1 MAQKSPLRSRSPL
14 KASAATWQREGI
26 RAAGI
31 GGRSDHR
38 GRRRRRPDVGRTS
51 CGGDRWTR
59 TVKLQR
65 TFEAL
70 DGILEKVIDDHRR
83 RRREVGRQM
92 DDGGGGDHRD
102 FVDVLL
108 DVNETDMDAG
118 VQLGTIEIKAII
130 LDMFAAG
137 TDTTTTVIEWAMA
150 ELITHPDAMRNAQ
163 DEIKAVVGITSHIT
177 EDHLDRLPYLKA
189 VLKETLRLHPPLP
202 LLVPHEPSSD
212 AKILGYSIPA
222 RTRIVINAWTIG
234 RDQATWGEHAEEFIP
249 ERFLESGLDYI
260 GQDFV
265 LVPFGAG
272 RRGCPGVG
280 FAVQAMEMALAS
292 LLYNF
297 DWETRVVDRR
307 SEFGTSSLDMSE
319 MNGLSY
325 TTSNGAAR
333 WEDDGDG
340 RRRRRLPPS
349 PRGLPLLGHLHL
361 LGALPHRALRS
372 LAAAHGPVLLLR
384 LGRVPVVVVSS
395 AAAAEE
401 TGRCSAR
408 LRALDGILERVI
420 DDHRR
425 RREGGRRMDDDGGGD
440 HRDFVDVLL
449 DVNETDKDAGIQLGT
464 VEIKAIIMLINHPRA
479 MRKAQNEIRA
489 VVSNTSHVTKD
500 HVDKLPYLKAVFKET
515 LRLHPPLPLLI
526 PREPPA
532 NAQILGYTIPA
543 HTWVVINAWAIGRD
557 PSAWGQQPDE
567 FSLEKFLNGAID
579 YKGQDFELLPF
590 GAGRRGCPG
599 IVFGVS
605 AMEIALASL
614 LYHFDWEAAATD
626 HRRRGSQA
634 WALPVDMSEVN
645 GIAVH
650 LKYGLHVVAKPRM
663 P

>member
-1 MAQKSPLRSRSPL
+1 HARKRRCATMAVSLVVVVVIAIVVPLMYLVLLPAWKPARRDDGDGGMRRRLPPSPPWGLPLLGHLHLLGALPHRALRSLAAAHGPVLLLRLGRVPVVVVS
-14 KASAATWQREGI
+14 SAAAAEEVMRTRDLEFASRPRVAMAERLLYGGRDVAFAPYGEYWRQTRRICVVHLLSARRVLSFRRVREEEAAALVARV
-26 RAAGI
+26 RAAG
-31 GGRSDHR
+31 GAVDLVEHLTAYSNTVVSRAVFGDESARGLYGDVDR
-38 GRRRRRPDVGRTS
+38 GRVLRKLFDDFVELLGQEPMGELLPWLGWVDALNGME
-51 CGGDRWTR
+51 
-59 TVKLQR
+59 VKVQR

-212 AKILGYSIPA
+212 TKILGYSIPA

-319 MNGLSY
+319 MNGLS
-325 TTSNGAAR
+325 
-333 WEDDGDG
+333 
-340 RRRRRLPPS
+340 
-349 PRGLPLLGHLHL
+349 
-361 LGALPHRALRS
+361 
-372 LAAAHGPVLLLR
+372 
-384 LGRVPVVVVSS
+384 
-395 AAAAEE
+395 
-401 TGRCSAR
+401 
-408 LRALDGILERVI
+408 
-420 DDHRR
+420 
-425 RREGGRRMDDDGGGD
+425 
-440 HRDFVDVLL
+440 
-449 DVNETDKDAGIQLGT
+449 
-464 VEIKAIIMLINHPRA
+464 
-479 MRKAQNEIRA
+479 
-489 VVSNTSHVTKD
+489 
-500 HVDKLPYLKAVFKET
+500 
-515 LRLHPPLPLLI
+515 
-526 PREPPA
+526 
-532 NAQILGYTIPA
+532 
-543 HTWVVINAWAIGRD
+543 
-557 PSAWGQQPDE
+557 
-567 FSLEKFLNGAID
+567 
-579 YKGQDFELLPF
+579 
-590 GAGRRGCPG
+590 
-599 IVFGVS
+599 
-605 AMEIALASL
+605 
-614 LYHFDWEAAATD
+614 
-626 HRRRGSQA
+626 
-634 WALPVDMSEVN
+634 
-645 GIAVH
+645 VH
-650 LKYGLHVVAKPRM
+650 LKYGLPLIAISRFP
-663 P
+663 

>member
-1 MAQKSPLRSRSPL
+1 MLLMYPARRDDGDGGMRRRLPPSPPWGLPLLGHLHLLGALPHRALRSLAAAHGPVLLLRLGRVPVVVVS
-14 KASAATWQREGI
+14 SAA
-26 RAAGI
+26 AAEELFDDFVELLGQEPM
-31 GGRSDHR
+31 GELLPWLGWVDALN
-38 GRRRRRPDVGRTS
+38 GME
-51 CGGDRWTR
+51 
-59 TVKLQR
+59 VKVQR

-137 TDTTTTVIEWAMA
+137 TDTTMTVIEWAMA

-212 AKILGYSIPA
+212 TKILGYSIPA

-319 MNGLSY
+319 MNGLSVRLNNQ
-325 TTSNGAAR
+325 TLSVAR
-333 WEDDGDG
+333 TRAKQWPSHSS
-340 RRRRRLPPS
+340 PPS
-349 PRGLPLLGHLHL
+349 LYSSPSSR
-361 LGALPHRALRS
+361 RS
-372 LAAAHGPVLLLR
+372 
-384 LGRVPVVVVSS
+384 
-395 AAAAEE
+395 
-401 TGRCSAR
+401 C
-408 LRALDGILERVI
+408 
-420 DDHRR
+420 
-425 RREGGRRMDDDGGGD
+425 
-440 HRDFVDVLL
+440 
-449 DVNETDKDAGIQLGT
+449 
-464 VEIKAIIMLINHPRA
+464 
-479 MRKAQNEIRA
+479 
-489 VVSNTSHVTKD
+489 TSCC
-500 HVDKLPYLKAVFKET
+500 F
-515 LRLHPPLPLLI
+515 PP
-526 PREPPA
+526 
-532 NAQILGYTIPA
+532 
-543 HTWVVINAWAIGRD
+543 
-557 PSAWGQQPDE
+557 
-567 FSLEKFLNGAID
+567 
-579 YKGQDFELLPF
+579 
-590 GAGRRGCPG
+590 
-599 IVFGVS
+599 
-605 AMEIALASL
+605 
-614 LYHFDWEAAATD
+614 
-626 HRRRGSQA
+626 
-634 WALPVDMSEVN
+634 
-645 GIAVH
+645 
-650 LKYGLHVVAKPRM
+650 
-663 P
+663 